1 MHHITTSPLAWCTAS
16 RSGPT
21 KSSGGDL
28 LLENHLNACRRV
40 HRHLLVL
47 HGAIAHTHGF
57 LAARFVTTLV
67 FMALLF
73 GLAFWVL

>member
-1 MHHITTSPLAWCTAS
+1 MHHITTSRLAWGTAS

-21 KSSGGDL
+21 KTNDADH
-28 LLENHLNACRRV
+28 LLENHLNACRQV